1 MEIRI
6 CLVAI
11 HSRHISPPAS
21 GQHIA
26 AVVGGDA
33 DPQEAGFGERS
44 AIVTMSSAVKT
55 RVSGLCPRSGMIG
68 KFADIVREWHVGNR
82 ERRIGFKLDDR
93 TIRDIGLTRL
103 EVTYREATMLSHKR
117 AAHRWS

>member
-1 MEIRI
+1 
-6 CLVAI
+6 
-11 HSRHISPPAS
+11 
-21 GQHIA
+21 
-26 AVVGGDA
+26 
-33 DPQEAGFGERS
+33 
-44 AIVTMSSAVKT
+44 
-55 RVSGLCPRSGMIG
+55 MIG

-103 EVTYREATMLSHKR
+103 EVTYREATMSLHKR